1 MEEKQP
7 ADDDA
12 NDLETLD
19 TSASNSDG
27 VIDAST
33 GGSDSSSD
41 DGGDKKAKGKSPL
54 KGSGGIR
61 GLLSHINIYLLG
73 FILLLVIAG
82 GGGGVVYLN
91 GNKKANEQGKIKSQT
106 LTSDSL
112 KQLANSDV
120 TVGDSQQVLTVQS
133 SAIFDGPV
141 LFKGNVEVAGKLITS
156 GGGLGQGGG
165 SGGGKTSLQNLGVSS
180 NLSIGHDLR
189 VSGNAVV
196 QGSLSVKG
204 DASFQNLAVGSLT
217 VSSLRLTSALQLT
230 QHLIVAGSTP
240 SRSSGGAL
248 GDGGTTSVSGSDT
261 AGSIRV
267 NTGGN
272 PATGCFVTVNFT
284 QTFNTTPHV
293 VVTPVGS
300 AAGGLQYYVNRT
312 TSSFSVCSASKPP
325 SGASFGFDYIV
336 IG

>member
-7 ADDDA
+7 ADDGS
-12 NDLETLD
+12 NDLETLS
-19 TSASNSDG
+19 TSETNSDG

-33 GGSDSSSD
+33 GGGEGNGDA
-41 DGGDKKAKGKSPL
+41 GDKKAKDKSPL
-54 KGSGGIR
+54 KGGGGIR
-61 GLLSHINIYLLG
+61 GLISHINIYLLG

-91 GNKKANEQGKIKSQT
+91 SSKKANEQNKIKSQS
-106 LTSDSL
+106 LTPDSL

-133 SAIFDGPV
+133 SSIFAGSV
-141 LFKGNVEVAGKLITS
+141 LFKGDVEIAGKLITN

-165 SGGGKTSLQNLGVSS
+165 QTGGKTNLQDVGVSN

-189 VSGNAVV
+189 VSGNAIV

-204 DASFQNLAVGSLT
+204 NASFQNLAAGNLT

-230 QHLIVAGSTP
+230 QHLVVAGSTP

-248 GDGGTTSVSGSDT
+248 GNGGTTSVSGSDT
-261 AGSIRV
+261 AGSIRI
-267 NTGGN
+267 NTGSN
-272 PATGCFVTVNFT
+272 AAAGCFVTINFT
-284 QTFNTTPHV
+284 QAFNTTPHV

-300 AAGGLQYYVNRT
+300 AAGGLQYYINRT
-312 TSSFSVCSASKPP
+312 NSSFSVCSASKPP

>member
-7 ADDDA
+7 ADDDS
-12 NDLETLD
+12 NDLETLN
-19 TSASNSDG
+19 TSETNSDG

-33 GGSDSSSD
+33 GGGDNSDSD
-41 DGGDKKAKGKSPL
+41 AGDKKTKDKSPL
-54 KGSGGIR
+54 KGGGGIR
-61 GLLSHINIYLLG
+61 GLVSHINIYLLG
-73 FILLLVIAG
+73 LILLLVIAG

-91 GNKKANEQGKIKSQT
+91 SSKKANEQSKIKSQS
-106 LTSDSL
+106 LTPDSL

-133 SAIFDGPV
+133 SSIFAGSV
-141 LFKGNVEVAGKLITS
+141 LFKGDVEIAGKLITN

-165 SGGGKTSLQNLGVSS
+165 QGGDKTSLQDVSVS
-180 NLSIGHDLR
+180 NNLSVGHDLIT
-189 VSGNAVV
+189 SGNATV
-196 QGSLSVKG
+196 QGGLTVKG
-204 DASFQNLAVGSLT
+204 NANFQNLSAGTLT
-217 VSSLRLTSALQLT
+217 VRSLQLT
-230 QHLIVAGSTP
+230 GTLNLTHHIVGGGSTP

-248 GDGGTTSVSGSDT
+248 GDGGTTSISGSDT

-284 QTFNTTPHV
+284 QAFNTTPHV

-300 AAGGLQYYVNRT
+300 AAGGLQYYINRT
-312 TSSFSVCSASKPP
+312 NSSFSVCSASKPP